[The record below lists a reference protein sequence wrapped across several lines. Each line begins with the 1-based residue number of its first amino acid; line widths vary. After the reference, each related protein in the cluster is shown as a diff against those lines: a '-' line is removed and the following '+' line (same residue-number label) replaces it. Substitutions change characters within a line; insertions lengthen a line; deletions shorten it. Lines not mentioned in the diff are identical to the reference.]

1 MGILWVSEEK
11 ETPMNEDQ
19 TPTETEEKPTNPY
32 FGRKCF
38 RTGK

>member
-1 MGILWVSEEK
+1 MGILWVSEAK

-19 TPTETEEKPTNPY
+19 TPTETEEKTNPY

>member
-1 MGILWVSEEK
+1 MTDQK
-11 ETPMNEDQ
+11 ETETKDE
-19 TPTETEEKPTNPY
+19 TPDEKPTNPY